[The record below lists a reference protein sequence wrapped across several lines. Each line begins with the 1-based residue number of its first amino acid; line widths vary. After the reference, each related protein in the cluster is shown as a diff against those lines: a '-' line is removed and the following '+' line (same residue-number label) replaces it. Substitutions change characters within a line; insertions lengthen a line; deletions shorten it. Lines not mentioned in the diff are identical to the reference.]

1 MFEQEFASLL
11 AERVQSVVPQGF
23 AVSAARGWV
32 SVWHDDDP
40 GASTG
45 VRSIVISHERRPEG
59 LASAASAVLNSVQD
73 YISEELRTPWPT
85 IPGGPTLTHPDA
97 VVEGSVLRMWFGDRN
112 SPVLAMGD
120 IDLTELR

>member
-1 MFEQEFASLL
+1 MFEQKFASAL

-23 AVSAARGWV
+23 AVSAERGWV
-32 SVWHDDDP
+32 SVCHDDDP

-45 VRSIVISHERRPEG
+45 VGSIVTSHGAGPEG

-73 YISEELRTPWPT
+73 YISEELRAPWPT
-85 IPGGPTLTHPDA
+85 VPGGPELTQPEA
-97 VVEGSVLRMWFGDRN
+97 VVEGSVLHMWFGDRH
-112 SPVLAMGD
+112 SPTLAVSD